1 MSYHLAHTE
10 HNGPKTSCAS
20 FYGRRLE
27 AKEDARIS
35 RRQVAQQLAR
45 AELEVWTQEN
55 SAPLLP
61 PEPAC
66 FYRESLDDR
75 ERI

>member
-20 FYGRRLE
+20 FYGRRIE

-35 RRQVAQQLAR
+35 RRRTAQQLAR
-45 AELEVWTQEN
+45 AELEVWAQEN
-55 SAPLLP
+55 PTPLLP
-61 PEPAC
+61 PEPDC
-66 FYRESLDDR
+66 FYCESLDDG